1 MKLLN
6 PEPKRKLVATRVGC
20 LFSYEKE
27 DIEIGH
33 PHNLHPLVATESK
46 YITCPQCNEKIELEA
61 TK

>member
-1 MKLLN
+1 MIEIIK
-6 PEPKRKLVATRVGC
+6 PGTKEKISCKSCGC

-27 DIEIGH
+27 DIEI
-33 PHNLHPLVATESK
+33 K

>member
-1 MKLLN
+1 MIEIIK
-6 PEPKRKLVATRVGC
+6 PGTKEKISCKSCGC

-33 PHNLHPLVATESK
+33 PHNLYHLATEIK
-46 YITCPQCNEKIELEA
+46 YITCPQCNEKIKLEV